1 MTPGGGEL
9 TVGRS
14 FFGPRR
20 AKSAICRGGGLARTL
35 MFHANVKTASF
46 IAAAAAAT
54 TVGLTAPAA
63 RAADGPLLG
72 FSVDGYVSPT
82 WDHSVTDMRNGQPH
96 NPTRSAAGLATLFNV
111 DDLVFGGI
119 VDGMP
124 GILGDGRLSVG
135 GVFGWQPRSGE
146 DRYQLLGEIGE
157 ERFSDVGGN
166 LLTTPSV
173 DETTLGYVG
182 ARLGMTHTLTADGR
196 FELGVW
202 AFVRKDIGDAV
213 VSNTSGSFGGEE
225 TVTPY
230 RLGGYSG
237 GVSLRVGLRFDQK
250 RSVEPTGTEVSRI

>member
-1 MTPGGGEL
+1 LTPGGGEL
-9 TVGRS
+9 TVERS
-14 FFGPRR
+14 FFGARR
-20 AKSAICRGGGLARTL
+20 AKSAIFRLGGLARTL

-54 TVGLTAPAA
+54 TVGLTAPPA

-82 WDHSVTDMRNGQPH
+82 WDRSVTNTQNGQAH

-111 DDLVFGGI
+111 DELVLGGI

-146 DRYQLLGEIGE
+146 DRYQVLGEIGE

-166 LLTTPSV
+166 LLATPSV

-202 AFVRKDIGDAV
+202 AFVRKDVGEAV
-213 VSNTSGSFGGEE
+213 VSNTSGSFGGED
-225 TVTPY
+225 TVTQY

-250 RSVEPTGTEVSRI
+250 RAAEPTGTELSKT

>member
-1 MTPGGGEL
+1 
-9 TVGRS
+9 
-14 FFGPRR
+14 
-20 AKSAICRGGGLARTL
+20 

-46 IAAAAAAT
+46 IAAAVAAT
-54 TVGLTAPAA
+54 TVSLAAPAA
-63 RAADGPLLG
+63 RAADVPLLG

-111 DDLVFGGI
+111 DDLVFGGV

-135 GVFGWQPRSGE
+135 GVFGWQPRSGG
-146 DRYQLLGEIGE
+146 DRYQLLGELGE

-225 TVTPY
+225 TVTQY